1 MSQGHSLMEMR
12 FPVTF
17 LRSRMSLPRRAG
29 ILFLLCLFT
38 IFWCH
43 RKEAWLCRKNSCGCE
58 TCIAEQRVSFWFD
71 KRFNSSIQPLL
82 TSYNQDIPQDI
93 LLWWLKLQLRKPAVA
108 VAQHQLFQRGIK
120 SKPVQRMNSCRCQT
134 CAVVGNSG
142 NLIGSNYGKLIDSH
156 GFVFRMNKAKTQGHE
171 TDVGSK
177 TTHHLMYPES
187 ARSLEPDVHLVLVPF
202 KPRDLQWLENA
213 PCSPCLAT
221 EWTPGAI
228 GTITGR
234 RTAGLQP
241 STSPECTMPTSS
253 PASSGS
259 WPGWGN
265 SSCTG
270 AGPDPPPST
279 LSVGLSRAS
288 SYRIRNARFYRA
300 THTKC
305 RRNSAGQAASVE
317 MDKELGGRV

>member
-156 GFVFRMNKAKTQGHE
+156 GFVFRSKNLIQANWDKAAILHPGFLHYVHEVWAEGH
-171 TDVGSK
+171 GR
-177 TTHHLMYPES
+177 YPS
-187 ARSLEPDVHLVLVPF
+187 TGLLALVL
-202 KPRDLQWLENA
+202 
-213 PCSPCLAT
+213 
-221 EWTPGAI
+221 
-228 GTITGR
+228 
-234 RTAGLQP
+234 GLHLCDQ
-241 STSPECTMPTSS
+241 
-253 PASSGS
+253 
-259 WPGWGN
+259 
-265 SSCTG
+265 
-270 AGPDPPPST
+270 
-279 LSVGLSRAS
+279 LSVFGYGMDARGNWHHYWEKNRGAAAFHFTGVHDANFESGVIWQLARVGKLQL
-288 SYRIRNARFYRA
+288 YR
-300 THTKC
+300 
-305 RRNSAGQAASVE
+305 
-317 MDKELGGRV
+317 GRP